1 MCYHIIIT
9 LKKELFM
16 KRNDYMNT
24 SDAYSYCGIDLSK
37 IKISQTPKTKKV
49 KTPLMEPVRF

>member
-1 MCYHIIIT
+1 
-9 LKKELFM
+9 M

-37 IKISQTPKTKKV
+37 IKISQTQKTKKV
-49 KTPLMEPVRF
+49 KTPLMEPARF